1 MVWGGD
7 IMAKTTDY
15 TSIMGNLFLL
25 FKEPC
30 GYKFQKDF
38 LQLFFGFSNQD
49 VESFESHVR
58 ANFFLY
64 DCYDVG
70 SNIININ
77 PSANNR
83 TIDRQTIEDDNNQSN
98 PFRERLESIIVDA
111 KIDTN
116 QLNKR
121 LHYILSNSSQ
131 HYLPGKNNRLQEKDN
146 REKYLEEY
154 SHADKEKLL
163 LYYSLKE
170 GNFDI
175 SYNLY
180 LLIYFALYKTLPED
194 FFYGAFYQRDLK
206 EYNQKVTCLYGAT
219 SIPSIRA
226 IITLAEREN
235 PNLIALYEYAEMF
248 YYGNNN
254 GISVDIK
261 RAYDIYEQ
269 ASGINKLNNMPDP
282 IKSACHP
289 LALWCLGYIL
299 TNYHRENTDLENCAT
314 IPKIDILDEETR
326 VERAIIYAQ
335 CSYRFINNAPAA
347 NLLGK
352 ICLIIKASNHKLD
365 YLTEKYKLLKYE
377 DYFKEAA
384 DQGYVFSINL
394 LAMIENEYFFSDIDN
409 RDKHLQQ
416 FIDRL
421 KQSANQYEPWAC
433 NTLAELLRTGKLER
447 RENINGK
454 KTGEDDVVPNIIDPD
469 EAFEYYKK
477 ATDLF
482 IDVNSGWSYANMLIF
497 YPNEFMSSPETISNY
512 INSIYRIG
520 NKGAIRLLEKNFEKI
535 YHSPIKE
542 YLNE

>member
-1 MVWGGD
+1 
-7 IMAKTTDY
+7 MAKATDY
-15 TSIMGNLFLL
+15 TSIMGNLFML
-25 FKEPC
+25 FKDPC
-30 GYKFQKDF
+30 GYKSQKDYLERF
-38 LQLFFGFSNQD
+38 LGFSDQNIN
-49 VESFESHVR
+49 SFETHIC

-64 DCYDVG
+64 DCYDIS
-70 SNIININ
+70 SNIIDIQSTSKSDAVDTKDDEDDKEHIN
-77 PSANNR
+77 P
-83 TIDRQTIEDDNNQSN
+83 
-98 PFRERLESIIVDA
+98 FCERLKTIIADA
-111 KIDTN
+111 KIDANT
-116 QLNKR
+116 LNKDIYR
-121 LHYILSNSSQ
+121 ILKNYSN
-131 HYLPGKNNRLQEKDN
+131 HYLPGQNNRLQKKDN
-146 REKYLEEY
+146 RENYLIEY
-154 SHADKEKLL
+154 NSSDKEKLL
-163 LYYSLKE
+163 IYYSLKE

-194 FFYGAFYQRDLK
+194 FFYGAFYQRDLE
-206 EYNQKVTCLYGAT
+206 EYNRKVTCLYGAT
-219 SIPSIRA
+219 SVPSIRA

-254 GISVDIK
+254 GISIDIR

-269 ASGINKLNNMPDP
+269 ASGINKLDNMPDP

-299 TNYHRENTDLENCAT
+299 TNYHRENTDLENCES
-314 IPKIDILDEETR
+314 IPNIDILDEETR

-352 ICLIIKASNHKLD
+352 IGLIIKGSNHKLD
-365 YLTEKYKLLKYE
+365 YLIEKYNLLEYE
-377 DYFKEAA
+377 HYFHEGA
-384 DQGYVFSINL
+384 DQGYVYSINL
-394 LAMIENEYFFSDIDN
+394 SAMIENEKYFSDIDN
-409 RDKHLQQ
+409 RDTHLRE
-416 FIDRL
+416 FIRYL
-421 KQSANQYEPWAC
+421 KLSANQYEPWAC

-454 KTGEDDVVPNIIDPD
+454 KTGENHVDKTIKDPD
-469 EAFEYYKK
+469 EALKYYQK

-482 IDVNSGWSYANMLIF
+482 IDGNSAWSYANMLIH
-497 YPNEFMSSPETISNY
+497 YPDNFKSSPETISSY

-520 NKGAIRLLEKNFEKI
+520 NKGAIKLLEEHFKET
-535 YHSPIKE
+535 YQAPIEE